1 MKIAILGSAPSS
13 LHLAPFGDPS
23 WEIWGCSPGVYPKA
37 RRVNAWFELH
47 RWEPGVAGIP
57 ESQKPWFSPEY
68 VQWMGNLQ
76 CPVWMQEPVPEIPRS
91 VALPTKHLVEKFGN
105 YFFTS
110 SIAFM
115 IACAIEDILDRREK
129 DKALGKDK
137 AQDVIGLWG
146 VDMAATEE
154 YGYQRA
160 GCQHFLLLAAEVG
173 IEIFVP
179 PESDLLCPM
188 PLYGISESSHFM
200 IKNTARLRELEGRRN
215 EATAA
220 VQHAQTS
227 VAFLNGAIDDVKY
240 QLQTWG
246 ETRDGMS
253 VHTDILAQSPRLRER
268 IEGEI
273 IEEHMKPPAVH
284 TTQGNLE
291 AGGAMK
297 EITAGP
303 WVQATERQG
312 NVIGQM
318 LDQSKAAAELGKEN
332 RGFRGKKA
340 QALLKQ
346 VIADE
351 RAQKREAWPS
361 TQARR
366 KKKG

>member
-68 VQWMGNLQ
+68 VQWMANLK
-76 CPVWMQEPVPEIPRS
+76 CPVWMQEPVPEIPQS
-91 VALPTKHLVEKFGN
+91 VALPVQHLTEQFGN

-115 IACAIEDILDRREK
+115 IACAIEDILGRRAQTAA
-129 DKALGKDK
+129 DGKDREHD
-137 AQDVIGLWG
+137 AIGLWG

-160 GCQHFLLLAAEVG
+160 GCQHFLLLAAEMG
-173 IEIFVP
+173 IEIVVP

-200 IKNTARLRELEGRRN
+200 IKQTARLRELEGRRDQ
-215 EATAA
+215 ALQA
-220 VQHAQTS
+220 VKHAETS
-227 VAFLNGAIDDVKY
+227 VAFLNGAIDDVRY
-240 QLQTWG
+240 QMQTWG
-246 ETRDGMS
+246 DTRFGIS
-253 VHTDILAQSPRLRER
+253 VNESILAQSPRLRAR

-273 IEEHMKPPAVH
+273 IERHMQPPAEQ

-291 AGGAMK
+291 AVSHK
-297 EITAGP
+297 VDTLTAKP
-303 WVQATERQG
+303 RT
-312 NVIGQM
+312 
-318 LDQSKAAAELGKEN
+318 KA
-332 RGFRGKKA
+332 
-340 QALLKQ
+340 
-346 VIADE
+346 
-351 RAQKREAWPS
+351 P
-361 TQARR
+361 
-366 KKKG
+366 KKKR